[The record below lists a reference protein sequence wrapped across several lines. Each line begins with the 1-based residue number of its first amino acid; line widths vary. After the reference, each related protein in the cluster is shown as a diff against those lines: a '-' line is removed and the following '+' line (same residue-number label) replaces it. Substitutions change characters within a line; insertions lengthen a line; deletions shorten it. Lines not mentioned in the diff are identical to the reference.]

1 MMSAHLI
8 HAAAGTPFYLDSKF
22 WVLVPLVLFLA
33 LIAYKGAFKAMGKS
47 LDDRADKIKAEL
59 DEARRLREEAQQLL
73 ASYHRKQKEA
83 EEQAEEIV
91 KQARSDAEN
100 MAVQARKDLT
110 ERLERRAAQAEAKI
124 ANAEAQAMS
133 EVKAKAADLAMDT
146 AETLLRTKMTAA
158 EKSKQYGIQLA
169 YHNHAFEFKPLGE
182 NSRCGYDVMMEE
194 FSSDMKFE
202 VDVFWVAVANR
213 DPVEL
218 IHRLD
223 SRVTQLHLKDL
234 SATTKV
240 PSYEGVSPEAFEEIG
255 DGIIDMNPIMQ
266 AALQAGVEHCHI
278 EQDQSPDALASIR
291 KSIGHLKQM

>member
-158 EKSKQYGIQLA
+158 EKSK
-169 YHNHAFEFKPLGE
+169 
-182 NSRCGYDVMMEE
+182 
-194 FSSDMKFE
+194 
-202 VDVFWVAVANR
+202 
-213 DPVEL
+213 L
-218 IHRLD
+218 I
-223 SRVTQLHLKDL
+223 K
-234 SATTKV
+234 
-240 PSYEGVSPEAFEEIG
+240 
-255 DGIIDMNPIMQ
+255 DGI
-266 AALQAGVEHCHI
+266 
-278 EQDQSPDALASIR
+278 S
-291 KSIGHLKQM
+291 QMGETLG

>member
-22 WVLVPLVLFLA
+22 WVFVPLVLFLA

-146 AETLLRTKMTAA
+146 AEILLRTKMTAA
-158 EKSKQYGIQLA
+158 EKSK
-169 YHNHAFEFKPLGE
+169 
-182 NSRCGYDVMMEE
+182 
-194 FSSDMKFE
+194 
-202 VDVFWVAVANR
+202 
-213 DPVEL
+213 L
-218 IHRLD
+218 I
-223 SRVTQLHLKDL
+223 K
-234 SATTKV
+234 
-240 PSYEGVSPEAFEEIG
+240 
-255 DGIIDMNPIMQ
+255 DGI
-266 AALQAGVEHCHI
+266 
-278 EQDQSPDALASIR
+278 S
-291 KSIGHLKQM
+291 QMGATLG